1 MLGPPSFGESHESS
15 RAMTKQ
21 SWSRLTTFL
30 TSEVETAKVLSFQE
44 IERLLGHALPGSA
57 RKHAAFWS
65 NTSSYA
71 WAWRDAGREVSR
83 RGLSSEQIRFTQTLV
98 MAGPGPESPTIETPL
113 SLIVPGVSDVLPGAI
128 DPADAVG
135 STRVSDVLLLG
146 CVKGKT
152 SSPQKAKELYL
163 SDLFSKRRRFA
174 EQRSLPWF
182 VLSAEHGLLRQ
193 DDWVAPYDVELKAQP
208 ASYRRAWG
216 AWVIERLR
224 RELGELA
231 GVRLEIH
238 AGDAYAEPLMEPARA
253 AGAILIR
260 PLQGLRQGEQ
270 LAWYL
275 AHSGSPSG
283 FTSPS
288 ASQAGAQVAHSDLPS
303 TQNVDAFVTSLRDS
317 ARPIPLAQLDETHV
331 PTLPGLYA
339 WWVDEPGASALTS
352 GLGHHVD
359 PGLIYAGLAGAT
371 RWPSGQRSSNTLR
384 GRLIGM
390 HRDGPVN
397 FSTFRQT
404 LAVALT
410 LMVDGR
416 ADEGALTEWM
426 RLHLAVVWRSTDHP
440 DSLAAVE
447 HAVLKQLD
455 PVLNL
460 RGMPRTD
467 LRMELTRRRS
477 TKGATTPPALQLAAT
492 AVEPRQERNPM
503 GHCRLN
509 VTDKDIAHGQIRITR
524 EAKRDL
530 RLMDAGQLQVR
541 LLGEVLSCTYDPRF
555 GPDQERS
562 GLIRLGKANLMR
574 ILGGPAEL
582 IAARGIDSVIDLT

>member
-1 MLGPPSFGESHESS
+1 MLGPPSFGESHAPSH
-15 RAMTKQ
+15 AMTKQ

-30 TSEVETAKVLSFQE
+30 TSEAETTKVLSFQE
-44 IERLLGHALPGSA
+44 IERILGHALPASA
-57 RKHAAFWS
+57 RQHAAFFS
-65 NTSSYA
+65 NTSSYS

-83 RGLSSEQIRFTQTLV
+83 RGLLPEQIRFTRTLF
-98 MAGPGPESPTIETPL
+98 MSGPGTQSRPMETPL
-113 SLIVPGVSDVLPGAI
+113 SLEPRVSHFRPGDI

-135 STRVSDVLLLG
+135 STRVPNVLLLG
-146 CVKGKT
+146 CVKGKE
-152 SSPQKAKELYL
+152 SSPQKAKDLYV
-163 SDLFSKRRRFA
+163 SDLFNKRRRYA

-238 AGDAYAEPLMEPARA
+238 AGDAYAEPLIEPARA

-275 AHSGSPSG
+275 AHPGSSSGRRS
-283 FTSPS
+283 TS
-288 ASQAGAQVAHSDLPS
+288 ASQAGAQVANSDLPS
-303 TQNVDAFVTSLRDS
+303 TQNVDAFVISLRDP
-317 ARPIPLAQLDETHV
+317 ARAIPLAQLDETHV
-331 PTLPGLYA
+331 PMLPGLYS

-352 GLGHHVD
+352 GLGHRVD

-371 RWPSGQRSSNTLR
+371 RWPSGQRSSNTIR

-390 HRDGPVN
+390 HRDGSVN

-404 LAVALT
+404 LAVALKFI
-410 LMVDGR
+410 VDGR

-426 RLHLAVVWRSTDHP
+426 RLHLAVIWRSTDRP

-447 HAVLKQLD
+447 HDVLRQLD
-455 PVLNL
+455 PALNL

-467 LRMELTRRRS
+467 LRLELTRRRS
-477 TKGATTPPALQLAAT
+477 KTGVSAPPSLQLATA

-509 VTDKDIAHGQIRITR
+509 VTDKDIAHGQIRITH

-541 LLGEVLSCTYDPRF
+541 LRGEVFSCTYDPRF
-555 GPDQERS
+555 GSDQERS
-562 GLIRLGKANLMR
+562 GLIRLGRTNLTR
-574 ILGGPAEL
+574 ILGGPVEL
-582 IAARGIDSVIDLT
+582 TASRDNDDVIDLT